1 MVCRYTVGS
10 RASAFVDDHFG
21 QVPFDDVHVG
31 TKVNERHARE
41 FRRSAARLQVIG
53 EHLLLLLLLGQQ
65 LFLFALFLVVAVGVA
80 AQSQRQLLPHLV
92 DDVRMVAEERFRRSC
107 SASASASATVASA
120 IVGVVSARGDDPVVP
135 AQGPETHE
143 ESLLA
148 TGRRGGAAIQRS
160 PSPQTAR
167 TARVRVDD
175 DERPM
180 LHLLLLLLIPLI
192 LFLLL
197 FLFFFLLLDQ
207 SPLAL
212 LSLLALLLLLAAAGL
227 LLGMAV
233 AIGAQRINLLLRL
246 RDDEEHR
253 LDVGSATGAV
263 DQ

>member
-53 EHLLLLLLLGQQ
+53 KHLLLLLLLFGQQ
-65 LFLFALFLVVAVGVA
+65 LFLFALFLVVAVGMA

-92 DDVRMVAEERFRRSC
+92 DDVRVVAEERFRRSRS
-107 SASASASATVASA
+107 SASASAVAA
-120 IVGVVSARGDDPVVP
+120 AVVGVVSARGDDPVVP
-135 AQGPETHE
+135 AQGPETHK

-160 PSPQTAR
+160 PSSQTAR
-167 TARVRVDD
+167 TARVRVNDNK
-175 DERPM
+175 RPV

-192 LFLLL
+192 LFLLF
-197 FLFFFLLLDQ
+197 FLFFFLLDQ
-207 SPLAL
+207 SPLPL
-212 LSLLALLLLLAAAGL
+212 LSLLALLLLLLLAAAGL
-227 LLGMAV
+227 LGMAV
-233 AIGAQRINLLLRL
+233 TIGAQRIDLLLRL

-253 LDVGSATGAV
+253 LDVGSAAGAV

>member
-53 EHLLLLLLLGQQ
+53 EHLLLLLLLFGQQ
-65 LFLFALFLVVAVGVA
+65 LFLFALFLVVAVGMA

-92 DDVRMVAEERFRRSC
+92 DDVRVVAEERFRRSRS
-107 SASASASATVASA
+107 SASASAVAA
-120 IVGVVSARGDDPVVP
+120 AVIGVVSARGDDPVVP

-148 TGRRGGAAIQRS
+148 TGRRGGATIQRS

-180 LHLLLLLLIPLI
+180 LDLLLLLLLIPLI
-192 LFLLL
+192 LFLLF
-197 FLFFFLLLDQ
+197 FLFFFLLDQ
-207 SPLAL
+207 SPLPL
-212 LSLLALLLLLAAAGL
+212 LSLLALLLLLLLAAAGL
-227 LLGMAV
+227 LGMAV
-233 AIGAQRINLLLRL
+233 TIGAQRIDLLLRL

-253 LDVGSATGAV
+253 LDVGSAAGAV